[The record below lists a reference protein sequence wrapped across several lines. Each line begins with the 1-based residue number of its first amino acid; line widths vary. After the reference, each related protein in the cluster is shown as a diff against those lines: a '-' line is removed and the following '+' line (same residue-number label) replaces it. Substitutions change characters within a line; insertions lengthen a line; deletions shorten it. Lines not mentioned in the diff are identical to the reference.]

1 MKRLALPLVAL
12 ILCTAPVLWQL
23 RTALTP
29 TDELYRVPQA
39 WLPARPTLDHLA
51 AVFATRPFGRN
62 LLNSAI
68 VATGA
73 AVLALALAAPGAY
86 AASTLRL
93 RGGRLLLG
101 AALAAALVP
110 PISLVTPLFRI
121 LNRLGGLNTYAGL
134 IVPHAALA
142 FPVALWVLA
151 AYFRGLPRE
160 LREAAEVDGCSAA
173 GALWRVLLPASVPGL
188 ATAGILAFIASW
200 NEFLLALTLAGA
212 DRVQTVTVAIAFF
225 PGIEE
230 FPWGEIAAASVIVIV
245 PVVVVV
251 LLLQRRI
258 VSGLTAGALGG

>member
-1 MKRLALPLVAL
+1 M
-12 ILCTAPVLWQL
+12 
-23 RTALTP
+23 
-29 TDELYRVPQA
+29 
-39 WLPARPTLDHLA
+39 
-51 AVFATRPFGRN
+51 
-62 LLNSAI
+62 
-68 VATGA
+68 ATGA

-173 GALWRVLLPASVPGL
+173 GALWRVLLPASAPGL

-230 FPWGEIAAASVIVIV
+230 FPWGEIAAASVIVTV